1 MIRKIIVILLALTV
15 FCAQSCST
23 MRNNQKVGQTFLNL
37 KVFQTLSE
45 HEALAF
51 TERYDVVKF
60 ISDSEIIYDGKKI
73 NGYYVLMGTYSYE
86 TKDGVVK
93 TVPVY
98 MLRSEYR
105 KQNK

>member
-1 MIRKIIVILLALTV
+1 MMKRILNILLALIV

-23 MRNNQKVGQTFLNL
+23 MRNSQKVEQAFLNL
-37 KVFQTLSE
+37 KVFQTLSK

-51 TERYDVVKF
+51 TKRYDVVKF
-60 ISDSEIIYDGKKI
+60 ISDSELIYDGKTL
-73 NGYYVLMGTYSYE
+73 NGYFVLTGTYSYE

-98 MLRSEYR
+98 MLRNEYR